1 MALNTTERDVDI
13 FKDKDLS
20 ADAAREKLLALGE
33 LTQDRCLSIARSLVI
48 VKDVSQTTAGGKKD
62 KRQCLQ
68 ANLWLKEP
76 RQVKVNLSQAY
87 PTFDVAAQHLIFEKL
102 RQLELNDL
110 NIAQAME
117 SRPDAVRTRHQQL
130 PEGKRPKTDTA
141 SVREPFERQSL
152 HRLQQNVN
160 KDAEGRAV
168 PIDPTNQTTAASSTA
183 SDMVHGERV
192 GLQGWVQYHAAGSQA
207 IAVKVLL
214 DTIVALGVQSLLY
227 TALAAKVERAPLSEH
242 AETCVYM
249 ISRLAAC
256 LAVLKYENGKEHMRE
271 RRTLLAGVAAEPH
284 DGARQDPRG
293 LRGRISRALGLH
305 RGNEA
310 VAEAEKRRAV

>member
-33 LTQDRCLSIARSLVI
+33 LTQDRCLAIARALVI

-102 RQLELNDL
+102 RQLELNDR
-110 NIAQAME
+110 NIAETIE

-130 PEGKRPKTDTA
+130 PEGKRPRTDAA
-141 SVREPFERQSL
+141 SVSEPFERPSL
-152 HRLQQNVN
+152 DRFRQNAT
-160 KDAEGRAV
+160 KDAKGRAV
-168 PIDPTNQTTAASSTA
+168 PIDPKNQTMAPSSTT
-183 SDMVHGERV
+183 SDMVHGERI
-192 GLQGWVQYHAAGSQA
+192 GLKGWVQYHAAGSRA
-207 IAVKVLL
+207 VAVKLL
-214 DTIVALGVQSLLY
+214 IDTIVALGVQ
-227 TALAAKVERAPLSEH
+227 ALIYNALRDKVETAPLSEH

-256 LAVLKYENGKEHMRE
+256 LAVLKYEKGKEHMRE
-271 RRTLLAGVAAEPH
+271 RRILLAGVAAELH
-284 DGARQDPRG
+284 DGARRDPRG
-293 LRGRISRALGLH
+293 WRAHISRALG
-305 RGNEA
+305 RSQPSCA
-310 VAEAEKRRAV
+310 RASSSPSR